1 MKKRLK
7 RWKMSVE
14 TETRKQA
21 EGLANKISTRWRLRE
36 RIDYANRWAMR
47 HKGKTLGWT
56 VGLLLSSLFVGLIL
70 SLCHTGEVEQN
81 PLTGIEKIRPMF
93 DGLQSIQDR
102 KIYQIRQM
110 EGLAAR
116 GQLIKKELDS
126 LVKIPEKSHDDSV
139 RIIVR
144 YKQLEII
151 VGELKNGN

>member
-1 MKKRLK
+1 M
-7 RWKMSVE
+7 
-14 TETRKQA
+14 
-21 EGLANKISTRWRLRE
+21 
-36 RIDYANRWAMR
+36 
-47 HKGKTLGWT
+47 
-56 VGLLLSSLFVGLIL
+56 
-70 SLCHTGEVEQN
+70 EQN
-81 PLTGIEKIRPMF
+81 PLTGIEKVRPMF

-126 LVKIPEKSHDDSV
+126 LVKIPEKSHEDSV

-151 VGELKNGN
+151 VGELKNGNENTTCV

>member
-56 VGLLLSSLFVGLIL
+56 VGLERVS
-70 SLCHTGEVEQN
+70 T
-81 PLTGIEKIRPMF
+81 
-93 DGLQSIQDR
+93 
-102 KIYQIRQM
+102 
-110 EGLAAR
+110 
-116 GQLIKKELDS
+116 
-126 LVKIPEKSHDDSV
+126 
-139 RIIVR
+139 
-144 YKQLEII
+144 
-151 VGELKNGN
+151 